1 MAELISYAPLGL
13 IVLSAI
19 LLSAIAFWKR
29 KSPVNVREIPALT
42 RLTRMLGLTIE
53 EGSRLHILLGHGGLL
68 DARGG
73 SALAGLAMLRHIAE
87 RTSVSDKPVVAS
99 AGDPAI
105 GLLTQ
110 DTIQSGYHAAGADE
124 LYVPTTGRITGLSPF
139 SYAAGAMHITQN
151 ENVSANIMIGH
162 FGAEAALITESSDRA
177 NVVVIG
183 ASDDLAGQA
192 VLFASAQDVLIGE
205 ELFAAGAYLGA
216 GVSHRASLTLQDVL
230 RWLAVAAL
238 AGGSVLKVLQSLG
251 VI

>member
-1 MAELISYAPLGL
+1 MMEFIPLGV
-13 IVLSAI
+13 IGASAI
-19 LLSAIAFWKR
+19 LLLVITLWKR
-29 KSPVNVREIPALT
+29 KAPFNLREIPALT
-42 RLTRMLGLTIE
+42 RLYRTLGLSIE
-53 EGSRLHILLGHGGLL
+53 DGTRLHISLGRGGLL

-110 DTIQSGYHAAGADE
+110 DTLQSGYHAAGVDE
-124 LYVPTTGRITGLSPF
+124 LYIPTSGRVTGLSPF
-139 SYAAGAMHITQN
+139 SYAAGAMNISQN

-162 FGAEAALITESSDRA
+162 LGAEAALLAEAADRA
-177 NVVVIG
+177 NAIVIG
-183 ASDDLAGQA
+183 ASDDLTGQA
-192 VLFASAQDVLIGE
+192 ALFASTQDALIGE

-216 GVSHRASLTLQDVL
+216 GNSHYASLTLQDLL
-230 RWLAVAAL
+230 RWVVIIVLLGGAVFRVA
-238 AGGSVLKVLQSLG
+238 QSLG